1 MSKAPAARA
10 KPGRPPGRIYP
21 VSMLLKI
28 APDMERE
35 IEVFAKEHKLP
46 KAEAVR
52 QLIRRGLRPRL

>member
-1 MSKAPAARA
+1 
-10 KPGRPPGRIYP
+10 
-21 VSMLLKI
+21 MLLKI

-52 QLIRRGLRPRL
+52 QLIRRGLRQRL